1 MRSLSLLTIALV
13 TSSALAQA
21 PEEKPQSIWQKIFR
35 QQAAAYRFRTGD
47 DAEEVKVSA
56 DPILFWSQ
64 PVRGGD
70 DGAIYLWTRQGRPQA
85 IGAFFIWPWREG
97 GQAITHELHS
107 LSDKPFTATWQD
119 RPWKSPE
126 NAVSYQTL
134 TDASPPG
141 ESPERRLQQMKQ
153 LAREFT
159 ATSQGKDDRDW
170 ELRLLPR
177 PLYRYE
183 VERFELHV
191 ETKPTVLD
199 GVLFGFVQGTDLEIV
214 LMLEAV
220 KTDKG
225 NLWRWSAARMSDL
238 PLTLSRGDAAVWQVD
253 KASFDQ
259 ANAAYFCGTV
269 KYYTEP
275 PKDDPN

>member
-1 MRSLSLLTIALV
+1 MRILSLLAIALFA
-13 TSSALAQA
+13 SSALAQA
-21 PEEKPQSIWQKIFR
+21 PEQKPESVWQKIFR

-47 DAEEVKVSA
+47 DEGEVKVSA

-70 DGAIYLWTRQGRPQA
+70 DGAIYLWTKGGRPQA

-107 LSDKPFTATWQD
+107 LSDKPFTATWQE

-126 NAVSYQTL
+126 GAVSYQAL
-134 TDASPPG
+134 TDATPPA
-141 ESPERRLQQMKQ
+141 ETPERRLQQMKL
-153 LAREFT
+153 LAREFA
-159 ATSQGKDDRDW
+159 ATSHGKDDRDW

-183 VERFELHV
+183 L
-191 ETKPTVLD
+191 TGDQKSTVLD

-220 KTDKG
+220 RTEKG
-225 NLWRWSAARMSDL
+225 NVWRWSAARMSDL
-238 PLTLSRGDAAVWQVD
+238 PLALSRGDAAVWQVE
-253 KASFDQ
+253 KATFDQ

-269 KYYTEP
+269 KYYSEP
-275 PKDDPN
+275 PKDEPN

>member
-1 MRSLSLLTIALV
+1 MRSLFAIVGVCLV
-13 TSSALAQA
+13 TPLIAQEPSKKA
-21 PEEKPQSIWQKIFR
+21 ESIWQKTFR
-35 QQAAAYRFRTGD
+35 QQAAAYRFQT
-47 DAEEVKVSA
+47 ANEASEVKVSSN
-56 DPILFWSQ
+56 PILFWSQ

-70 DGAIYLWTRQGRPQA
+70 DGAIYLWTEGGRPQA
-85 IGAFFIWPWREG
+85 IGAFFIWPWRAG

-107 LSDKPFTATWQD
+107 LSDKPFIATWQD
-119 RPWKSPE
+119 RPWKSPKD
-126 NAVSYQTL
+126 AVTYQTL
-134 TDASPPG
+134 TDASAPAETPD
-141 ESPERRLQQMKQ
+141 RRLQQMKQ

-159 ATSQGKDDRDW
+159 ATSKGKDDRDW

-183 VERFELHV
+183 LTGEE
-191 ETKPTVLD
+191 KSAVLD

-220 KTDKG
+220 RTDKG
-225 NLWRWSAARMSDL
+225 NVWRWSAARMSDL
-238 PLTLSRGDAAVWQVD
+238 PLTLHRADTAVWQVD
-253 KASFDQ
+253 KATFDQ

-275 PKDDPN
+275 PKDEAD